1 MTEIY
6 FLKICNYFSLNNLL
20 SMQIYP
26 DSRSENLNK
35 QWINE
40 LLPDPVLPTTPTFI
54 IGDISNAIYFIA
66 GYKFGR
72 YRIDT

>member
-54 IGDISNAIYFIA
+54 IGDISNEIYFIA